1 MAGADIRLLEIAQNP
16 LAEHVVADLRH
27 HNDVGAEFGRGNR
40 LVGAFAA
47 VAHLEARRGDRLA
60 PDRHA
65 LDIGDEVDV
74 ARSDDADARTFGHAW
89 LPPVRRAAYRAARRR
104 STMSTI
110 AMNSQTANRK
120 APAGTVSRNNH
131 PIAPN
136 AKSGSPRSTPKT
148 GQG

>member
-16 LAEHVVADLRH
+16 LAQHVVADLRH
-27 HNDVGAEFGRGNR
+27 HDDLGAELRCGDR

-74 ARSDDADARTFGHAW
+74 ARADDADAWTFGHRLG
-89 LPPVRRAAYRAARRR
+89 LPPMRRAAYRAARRR
-104 STMSTI
+104 STMSAI
-110 AMNSQTANRK
+110 AM
-120 APAGTVSRNNH
+120 
-131 PIAPN
+131 
-136 AKSGSPRSTPKT
+136 
-148 GQG
+148 